1 MFPREFVLEL
11 STKNMGN
18 SPSFLTITHTILS
31 TKRYRCYGISM
42 IDVGA
47 EFCFGT
53 EQWPNGSSLFCLG
66 LTETP
71 EALNTVSDENSL
83 SFLMVHQMA
92 PNG

>member
-1 MFPREFVLEL
+1 
-11 STKNMGN
+11 
-18 SPSFLTITHTILS
+18 
-31 TKRYRCYGISM
+31 M

-66 LTETP
+66 LTKTP